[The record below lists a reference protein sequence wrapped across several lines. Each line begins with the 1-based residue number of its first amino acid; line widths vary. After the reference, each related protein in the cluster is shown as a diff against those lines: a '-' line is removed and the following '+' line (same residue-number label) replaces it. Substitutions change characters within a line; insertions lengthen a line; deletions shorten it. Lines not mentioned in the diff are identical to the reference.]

1 MITWIQMVLGA
12 VISALFFPTAEL
24 LRNQVSDRKLFR
36 AVEIYNELNATP
48 ELEESRKH
56 LEQYIE
62 HTTLSVF
69 QFGPERKWLRII
81 NILRGVTC
89 VSMLVLAL
97 VVANDIHPQLL
108 WFSMYV
114 LSGLF
119 FGGLFV
125 WDRKSPQSYDTEQD
139 SVEVGDETP
148 SLLKSPEQ
156 TSDED
161 VDR

>member
-24 LRNQVSDRKLFR
+24 LRNQVSDRKLSR
-36 AVEIYNELNATP
+36 AVEIYNELNATS

-69 QFGPERKWLRII
+69 QFGPERKWLRSI

-97 VVANDIHPQLL
+97 VVANDIQPLPLWYSLIAVTAVYLGIEWPYQDNGKVPQLN
-108 WFSMYV
+108 SA
-114 LSGLF
+114 
-119 FGGLFV
+119 
-125 WDRKSPQSYDTEQD
+125 EQEKLESANHD
-139 SVEVGDETP
+139 D
-148 SLLKSPEQ
+148 
-156 TSDED
+156 
-161 VDR
+161 